1 MKAMDL
7 ICHPYAYLFLSRE
20 RILPMDKRREYK
32 KYGYFDPANPDSR
45 VQMNYQQ
52 MVSGFPV
59 GIIYINDT
67 NYPMVPGNVNNAYS
81 YDFPVILRTVPSITQ
96 ERVFAGD
103 PTIAKDIIEMAEFMV
118 QKEGIRAL
126 SSGCGFFGNF
136 QKEVSEALDIPVAMS
151 SLIMVPWIETLIK
164 STQKIGVLT
173 ANGAAITPALLEQT
187 GVTHPERLIIKD
199 LRHEP
204 EFSCIME
211 YRGHFDNKIVEQ
223 EVVNKALE
231 ILEEDADIG
240 AILLECTDMPPY
252 AQAVQ
257 AATQLPVFDFITMIK
272 FLKNTVTQP
281 IYKGYI

>member
-1 MKAMDL
+1 
-7 ICHPYAYLFLSRE
+7 
-20 RILPMDKRREYK
+20 MDKRREFK
-32 KYGYFDPANPDSR
+32 KFGYFDPSDANSR

-103 PTIAKDIIEMAEFMV
+103 PTIANDIIEMAQYLI

-136 QKEVSEALDIPVAMS
+136 QKEIANALDIPVAMS
-151 SLIMVPWIETLIK
+151 PLVMTSWIEALIK
-164 STQKIGVLT
+164 DSQKIGVLT
-173 ANGAAITPALLEQT
+173 ANGAAITPKLLEQT
-187 GVTHPERLIIKD
+187 GVKNPDRLIIKD

-211 YRGHFDNKIVEQ
+211 YRGHFDNNGVCQ
-223 EVVNKALE
+223 EVVGKALE

-240 AILLECTDMPPY
+240 AILLECSDMPPY

-272 FLKNTVTQP
+272 FLKNSVTQP
-281 IYKGYI
+281 IYKGWI

>member
-1 MKAMDL
+1 MSKNGE
-7 ICHPYAYLFLSRE
+7 F
-20 RILPMDKRREYK
+20 K
-32 KYGYFDPANPDSR
+32 KFGYFDPADKDST

-52 MVSGFPV
+52 MVSGFPI

-67 NYPMVPGNVNNAYS
+67 NYPMVPGNVNNAYT

-103 PTIAKDIIEMAEFMV
+103 PSIVKDIIEMAQFMI

-136 QKEVSEALDIPVAMS
+136 QKEIANTLDIPVAMTS
-151 SLIMVPWIETLIK
+151 FIMVPWIETLIK
-164 STQKIGVLT
+164 DNQKIGVLT
-173 ANGAAITPALLEQT
+173 ANGVAVTPNLLKQSNIKN
-187 GVTHPERLIIKD
+187 PDRLIIKD
-199 LRHEP
+199 LRNEP

-211 YRGHFDNKIVEQ
+211 YRGHFDNKVVEQ
-223 EVVNKALE
+223 EVVNKAIELIE
-231 ILEEDADIG
+231 SENDIG

-257 AATQLPVFDFITMIK
+257 AQTQLPVFDYITMIK
-272 FLKNTVTQP
+272 FLKNSVTQP
-281 IYKGYI
+281 IYKGWI

>member
-1 MKAMDL
+1 
-7 ICHPYAYLFLSRE
+7 
-20 RILPMDKRREYK
+20 MDKRRDYK
-32 KYGYFDPANPDSR
+32 KYGFFDPAHLDSR

-52 MVSGFPV
+52 MVSGFPI
-59 GIIYINDT
+59 GIIYIDDT

-81 YDFPVILRTVPSITQ
+81 YDFPVILRTVSSITQ

-103 PTIAKDIIEMAEFMV
+103 PTIAQDIIKMAQFMI

-136 QKEVSEALDIPVAMS
+136 QKKIANALDIPVAMS
-151 SLIMVPWIETLIK
+151 PLIMVPWIEAMIK
-164 STQKIGVLT
+164 DNQKIGVLT
-173 ANGAAITPALLEQT
+173 ANGTAITEDLFEQT
-187 GVTHPERLIIKD
+187 GVKHPERLIIRD
-199 LRHEP
+199 LRYEP

-223 EVVNKALE
+223 EVVGKALE
-231 ILEEDADIG
+231 ILKEDADIG
-240 AILLECTDMPPY
+240 AILLECSDMPPY

-272 FLKNTVTQP
+272 FLKNSVTQP
-281 IYKGYI
+281 IYKGWI